1 MAGGDAYSI
10 EVKAKADPEEAR
22 AIDAGLKQFNDQ
34 FSEDDNHQQLAVVL
48 RDERGELAGGLLGD
62 TGWRWLHVNTL
73 WIRQDVR
80 RLGYGRKQLALAEQE
95 AIRRGCR
102 HSQLETHDFQ
112 ALGFY
117 QKLGYVVFA
126 QLDDFPP
133 DHIKYFIKKEVTAQ
147 CQKT

>member
-1 MAGGDAYSI
+1 LDSSSYSI
-10 EVKAKADPEEAR
+10 EVKLKADPEEAR

-34 FSEDDNHQQLAVVL
+34 FSEDDNHLELAVVL
-48 RDERGELAGGLLGD
+48 RDEQGQLAGGLLAD
-62 TGWRWLHVNTL
+62 TGWRWVHINTL
-73 WIRQDVR
+73 WIREDVR
-80 RLGYGRKQLALAEQE
+80 RLGFGRKLLEMAEQE

-117 QKLGYVVFA
+117 QKRGYILFA

-133 DHIKYFIKKEVTAQ
+133 EHIKYFLKKEL
-147 CQKT
+147 

>member
-1 MAGGDAYSI
+1 MGGEAYSI
-10 EVKAKADPEEAR
+10 EVKAKADAEEAR

-34 FSEDDNHQQLAVVL
+34 FCEDDNHQELAVVL
-48 RDERGELAGGLLGD
+48 RDEQGQLAGGLLAD
-62 TGWRWLHVNTL
+62 TFWRWLHVNTL
-73 WIRQDVR
+73 WIREDLR
-80 RLGYGRKQLALAEQE
+80 SSGYGRKLLAIAEQE

-117 QKLGYVVFA
+117 QKLGYILFA

-133 DHIKYFIKKEVTAQ
+133 DHIKYFLRKEL
-147 CQKT
+147 

>member
-1 MAGGDAYSI
+1 MGGSSYSI
-10 EVKAKADPEEAR
+10 EVKLKADPEEAR

-34 FSEDDNHQQLAVVL
+34 FSEDDNHLELAVVL
-48 RDERGELAGGLLGD
+48 RDEKGQLAGGLLAD
-62 TGWRWLHVNTL
+62 TGWRWVHINTL
-73 WIRQDVR
+73 WIREDVR
-80 RLGYGRKQLALAEQE
+80 RLGFGRKLLEMAEQE

-117 QKLGYVVFA
+117 QKQGYILFA

-133 DHIKYFIKKEVTAQ
+133 EHIKYFLKKEL
-147 CQKT
+147 

>member
-1 MAGGDAYSI
+1 LDGDAYSI
-10 EVKAKADPEEAR
+10 EVKVKAGPEEAR

-34 FSEDDNHQQLAVVL
+34 FCEDDNHQELAVVL
-48 RDERGELAGGLLGD
+48 RDEQGQLAGGLLGD
-62 TGWRWLHVNTL
+62 TFWRWLHVNTL
-73 WIRQDVR
+73 WIRADVR
-80 RLGYGRKQLALAEQE
+80 GFGYGRRLLALAEQE

-117 QKLGYVVFA
+117 QQLGYSLFA

-133 DHIKYFIKKEVTAQ
+133 EHTKYFLKKEL
-147 CQKT
+147 